1 MIKFKAKPAKN
12 RRDWLK
18 KQSCTTTVKDLER
31 TIYSEDFFEL
41 SLTVQPALK
50 SSLKTYT
57 PWGATLGF
65 KQKLSQQPKEQLH
78 YKALSRQPQEFW
90 WRSNPHHHPE
100 AWWEALNVQRSNW
113 KCHLPPAHTRDGN
126 APAEASRGM
135 GPRAQMEEH
144 CATAWTTLAWG
155 VPVIIREPCVQYRGN
170 RRSQTYTSSLP
181 LDKAYLSKVSMVLK

>member
-90 WRSNPHHHPE
+90 WRSNPHRHPE
-100 AWWEALNVQRSNW
+100 AWWEALNVQWSNW
-113 KCHLPPAHTRDGN
+113 KCHLPPAHTPRWKCSSRSIQRDGTTSTDGG
-126 APAEASRGM
+126 ALC
-135 GPRAQMEEH
+135 H
-144 CATAWTTLAWG
+144 CMNNIGLGCICYYYGTMCSIQG
-155 VPVIIREPCVQYRGN
+155 Q
-170 RRSQTYTSSLP
+170 
-181 LDKAYLSKVSMVLK
+181 